1 MKQSSLEGLYE
12 KLRQFDRLADKEEY
26 LFDAI
31 RGAIEAENFEF
42 AAQICD
48 FVLNEEFEKF
58 GAVLRTRAL
67 MWLTGYIAQNLKESE
82 SEYPN
87 FGDFESCLWKFKW
100 IVSGIAKS
108 SIIERELIDEV
119 NEAMLFYYERL
130 ELSLAAYYKALMN
143 QNIDMGDAR
152 EAKAN
157 YELWRK
163 LAKDDMGDCEACEAS
178 SEIAYLNFVGEYE
191 AALELATPI
200 ISGELGCI
208 KVPYTTYAPILF
220 SMVTLGRI
228 EEATALLPKA
238 AAMIESDLRFI
249 NQIAPLIEIAVRL
262 GEHETALSL
271 ARKHSHTIL
280 DSNDDLNYLKL
291 LIPIVAFGDENTYKM
306 ALEIAGKFDARNQN
320 FYYADYL
327 NKFYEEFSGLEI

>member
-31 RGAIEAENFEF
+31 KGTIEVENFDF
-42 AAQICD
+42 ATQICD
-48 FVLNEEFEKF
+48 FVLNDDFEKF

-67 MWLTGYIAQNLKESE
+67 MWLTNYIAQNLKDSE

-100 IVSGIAKS
+100 IVSGVAKS
-108 SIIERELIDEV
+108 SMIEKELIDEV

-152 EAKAN
+152 EMRAN
-157 YELWRK
+157 YELWKK
-163 LAKDDMGDCEACEAS
+163 LAKDDMNDCEACEVS
-178 SEIAYLNFVGEYE
+178 GEIAYLNFAGEHA
-191 AALELATPI
+191 AALGLAAPI
-200 ISGELGCI
+200 LSGELTCSE
-208 KVPYTTYAPILF
+208 VPHITYAPTLF
-220 SMVTLGRI
+220 SMIKTGKI
-228 EEATALLPKA
+228 EEAKTLLPKA
-238 AAMIESDLRFI
+238 AEIIESNPRVI

-262 GEHETALSL
+262 DEREMAISL
-271 ARKHSHTIL
+271 ARKHSASIL
-280 DSNDDLNYLKL
+280 DGNDDLNDLRFF
-291 LIPIVAFGDENTYKM
+291 IAVSAFGDENDYKT
-306 ALEIAGKFDARNQN
+306 ALELAGKFDARNQN

-327 NKFYEEFSGLEI
+327 NKFYEEFGV

>member
-1 MKQSSLEGLYE
+1 MKQGSLEGLYE

-31 RGAIEAENFEF
+31 KGAIEAENFHF

-67 MWLTGYIAQNLKESE
+67 MWLTGYIAQNLKDSK

-108 SIIERELIDEV
+108 SVIEKELIDEA

-130 ELSLAAYYKALMN
+130 ELSLASYYKALMN

-157 YELWRK
+157 YELWKK
-163 LAKDDMGDCEACEAS
+163 LAKDDMNDCEACEAS
-178 SEIAYLNFVGEYE
+178 DEIAYLNFAGEHE
-191 AALELATPI
+191 AALGLAEPI
-200 ISGELGCI
+200 LSGELTCSE
-208 KVPYTTYAPILF
+208 VPHITYAPILF
-220 SMVTLGRI
+220 SMIALGRTW
-228 EEATALLPKA
+228 EAKILLPKA
-238 AAMIESDLRFI
+238 AATIESNPRAI

-262 GEHETALSL
+262 DERETALSL
-271 ARKHSHTIL
+271 ARKHSRAIL
-280 DSNDDLNYLKL
+280 DGNDDLNDLRFF
-291 LIPIVAFGDENTYKM
+291 IAASAFGDEGDYKT
-306 ALEIAGKFDARNQN
+306 ALELAGKFDARNQN

-327 NKFYEEFSGLEI
+327 NKFYEEFGV

>member
-12 KLRQFDRLADKEEY
+12 KLRQFDRLADKEEH

-31 RGAIEAENFEF
+31 KGAIEAENFDF

-67 MWLTGYIAQNLKESE
+67 MWLTGYIAQNLKDSK

-108 SIIERELIDEV
+108 SMIEKELIDEA

-157 YELWRK
+157 YELWKK
-163 LAKDDMGDCEACEAS
+163 LAKDDMNDCEACEAS
-178 SEIAYLNFVGEYE
+178 DEIAYLNFAGEHE
-191 AALELATPI
+191 AALGLTEPI
-200 ISGELGCI
+200 LSGELTCSE
-208 KVPYTTYAPILF
+208 VPHITYAPILF
-220 SMVTLGRI
+220 SMIALGRTW
-228 EEATALLPKA
+228 EAKILLPKA
-238 AAMIESDLRFI
+238 AATIESNPRVI

-262 GEHETALSL
+262 DERETALNL
-271 ARKHSHTIL
+271 ARKHSAAIL
-280 DSNDDLNYLKL
+280 DGNDDLNDLRFF
-291 LIPIVAFGDENTYKM
+291 IAVSAFGDENDYKT
-306 ALEIAGKFDARNQN
+306 ALELAGKFDARNQN

-327 NKFYEEFSGLEI
+327 NKFYEEFGS

>member
-1 MKQSSLEGLYE
+1 MEQGSLEGLYE
-12 KLRQFDRLADKEEY
+12 KLNGLKSVIDKEER

-31 RGAIEAENFEF
+31 RDAVEAENFEF

-58 GAVLRTRAL
+58 GAVLRTKAL
-67 MWLTGYIAQNLKESE
+67 LWLTDYIAQNLKE

-108 SIIERELIDEV
+108 SVIEKELIDEA

-130 ELSLAAYYKALMN
+130 ELSLASYYKALMN
-143 QNIDMGDAR
+143 QNIDIGDAR

-157 YELWRK
+157 YELWKK
-163 LAKDDMGDCEACEAS
+163 LAKDDMADCEACEAS
-178 SEIAYLNFVGEYE
+178 DEI
-191 AALELATPI
+191 ALELAAPI
-200 ISGELGCI
+200 LSGELSCSE
-208 KVPYTTYAPILF
+208 VPHITYAPILF
-220 SMVTLGRI
+220 SMIALGRTW
-228 EEATALLPKA
+228 EAKTLLPKA
-238 AAMIESDLRFI
+238 AATIESNPRVI

-262 GEHETALSL
+262 DERETALSL
-271 ARKHSHTIL
+271 ARKHSHAIL
-280 DSNDDLNYLKL
+280 DSNDDLNDLRFF
-291 LIPIVAFGDENTYKM
+291 IAVSAFGDEGDYKT
-306 ALEIAGKFDARNQN
+306 ALELAGKFDARNQN

-327 NKFYEEFSGLEI
+327 NKFYEEFGV

>member
-1 MKQSSLEGLYE
+1 MKQGSLEGLYE
-12 KLRQFDRLADKEEY
+12 KLRQFDRLADKEEH

-67 MWLTGYIAQNLKESE
+67 MWLTDYIAQNLKD

-100 IVSGIAKS
+100 IVSGVAKS
-108 SIIERELIDEV
+108 SMIEKELIDEV

-130 ELSLAAYYKALMN
+130 ELSLASYYKALMN

-152 EAKAN
+152 EAKTN
-157 YELWRK
+157 YELWKK
-163 LAKDDMGDCEACEAS
+163 LAKDDMADCEACEAS
-178 SEIAYLNFVGEYE
+178 DEIAYLNFAGEHE
-191 AALELATPI
+191 AALGLAEPI
-200 ISGELGCI
+200 LSGELTCSE
-208 KVPYTTYAPILF
+208 VPHITYAPILF
-220 SMVTLGRI
+220 SMIALGRTW
-228 EEATALLPKA
+228 EAKILLPKA
-238 AAMIESDLRFI
+238 AATIESNPRVI

-262 GEHETALSL
+262 DERETALNL
-271 ARKHSHTIL
+271 ARKHSRAIL
-280 DSNDDLNYLKL
+280 DGNDDLNDLRFF
-291 LIPIVAFGDENTYKM
+291 IAVSAFGDEGDYKT
-306 ALEIAGKFDARNQN
+306 ALELAGRFDARNQN

-327 NKFYEEFSGLEI
+327 NKFYEEFGG

>member
-12 KLRQFDRLADKEEY
+12 KLRQFNRLADKEEY

-31 RGAIEAENFEF
+31 KGAIEAENFDF

-48 FVLNEEFEKF
+48 FVLNDEFEKF

-82 SEYPN
+82 YPN
-87 FGDFESCLWKFKW
+87 FNDFTDCLWKFKW
-100 IVSGIAKS
+100 IVSGVAKS
-108 SIIERELIDEV
+108 SMIEKELIDEV

-130 ELSLAAYYKALMN
+130 ELSLASYCKALMN
-143 QNIDMGDAR
+143 QNIDMGDTR
-152 EAKAN
+152 EVKAN
-157 YELWRK
+157 YELWK
-163 LAKDDMGDCEACEAS
+163 NLVKDDMADCEACEAS

-220 SMVTLGRI
+220 SMIKTGKI
-228 EEATALLPKA
+228 EEAKTLLPKA
-238 AAMIESDLRFI
+238 AATIESNPRVI
-249 NQIAPLIEIAVRL
+249 NMVAPLIEIAVRL
-262 GEHETALSL
+262 GERETALNL
-271 ARKHSHTIL
+271 ARKHSAAIL
-280 DSNDDLNYLKL
+280 EGNDDLNDLRFF
-291 LIPIVAFGDENTYKM
+291 IAVSAFGDESDYKT
-306 ALEIAGKFDARNQN
+306 ALELAGKFDARNQN

-327 NKFYEEFSGLEI
+327 NKFYEEFGV

>member
-1 MKQSSLEGLYE
+1 MKQGSLEGLYE
-12 KLRQFDRLADKEEY
+12 KLRQFDRLADKEEH

-31 RGAIEAENFEF
+31 KGAIEAENFEF

-67 MWLTGYIAQNLKESE
+67 MWLTGYITQNLKDSE

-108 SIIERELIDEV
+108 SMIEKELIDEA
-119 NEAMLFYYERL
+119 NEAMLFYYERM

-152 EAKAN
+152 EAKSN
-157 YELWRK
+157 YELWKK
-163 LAKDDMGDCEACEAS
+163 LAKDDMNDCEACEAS
-178 SEIAYLNFVGEYE
+178 DEIAYLNFAGEHA
-191 AALELATPI
+191 AALELAAPLL
-200 ISGELGCI
+200 SGELTCSE
-208 KVPYTTYAPILF
+208 VPHITYAPILF
-220 SMVTLGRI
+220 SMIALGRTW
-228 EEATALLPKA
+228 EAKILLPKA
-238 AAMIESDLRFI
+238 AATIESNPRVR

-262 GEHETALSL
+262 DERETALSV
-271 ARKHSHTIL
+271 ARKHSAAIL
-280 DSNDDLNYLKL
+280 EGNDDLNDLRFF
-291 LIPIVAFGDENTYKM
+291 IAVSAFGDESDYKT
-306 ALEIAGKFDARNQN
+306 ALELAGKFDARNQN

-327 NKFYEEFSGLEI
+327 NKFYEEFGV